1 MPIKSQKV
9 EKIATTQLADE
20 SLQVL
25 NEMLNIIVCRTK
37 LINPEEGKVLW
48 WISHVV
54 DFVYDGPD
62 LKYFGLGKQLKISKL
77 ADTLYSTM
85 KDVIVFAMSD
95 IAKESEHDYKF
106 IVPKHTSYVGSI
118 IKVPCLVWNWQLE
131 SGIGC
136 HCKQQQLPAIRRFT
150 L

>member
-1 MPIKSQKV
+1 MFH
-9 EKIATTQLADE
+9 A
-20 SLQVL
+20 
-25 NEMLNIIVCRTK
+25 
-37 LINPEEGKVLW
+37 
-48 WISHVV
+48 V

-106 IVPKHTSYVGSI
+106 IVPRHTSYVGSI
-118 IKVPCLVWNWQLE
+118 IKVTFL
-131 SGIGC
+131 
-136 HCKQQQLPAIRRFT
+136 HRFDN
-150 L
+150 